1 MSVSV
6 FAGLGNPGKSYLE
19 TRHNVGSQV
28 LDTYVEAKA
37 GTWKHDSK
45 LLSDLFVLKRGPRT
59 CYFVKPQTFMNLS
72 GDALNKVAAYFK
84 IPSSS
89 IVVLYDDI
97 NLDIGRLKVNQTG
110 SAGGHN
116 GVEDVIRKLGEDFI
130 RFRIGIGTKYPPEID
145 LVDFVLGKF
154 STLEADVIKQQ
165 IEHYHNAMDLLLN
178 RGVGITMNQFNQRKT
193 KHDADKT
200 EI

>member
-19 TRHNVGSQV
+19 TRHNVGFQV

-37 GTWKHDSK
+37 GTWKHESK
-45 LLSDLFVLKRGPRT
+45 LLCDLFVLKRGART

-72 GDALNKVAAYFK
+72 GDALNKVANYFK
-84 IPSSS
+84 VPPSSV
-89 IVVLYDDI
+89 VVLYDDI
-97 NLDIGRLKVNQTG
+97 NLELGRLKVNQTG

-145 LVDFVLGKF
+145 LADFVLGTF
-154 STLEADVIKQQ
+154 TTVEADVIKQQ
-165 IEHYHNAMDLLLN
+165 IEHYHKAMDLLLN
-178 RGVGITMNQFNQRKT
+178 RGASIAMNQFNQRKT